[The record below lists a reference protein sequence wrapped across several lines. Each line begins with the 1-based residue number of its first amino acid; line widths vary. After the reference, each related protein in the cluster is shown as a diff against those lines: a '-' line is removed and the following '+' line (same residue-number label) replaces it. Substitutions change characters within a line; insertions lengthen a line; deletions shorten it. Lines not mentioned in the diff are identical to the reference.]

1 MADRDLQ
8 IREGPVTLTPRWG
21 GEGGGS
27 KTKNISALW
36 TSVWSKNNGRG
47 VAPLGP
53 SPGSAT
59 GDSQHL
65 VTPPRAEIPC

>member
-21 GEGGGS
+21 GGLKQKIFLPFGPQFGLKITGGG
-27 KTKNISALW
+27 W
-36 TSVWSKNNGRG
+36 P
-47 VAPLGP
+47 PLGP

-59 GDSQHL
+59 GDSQHF